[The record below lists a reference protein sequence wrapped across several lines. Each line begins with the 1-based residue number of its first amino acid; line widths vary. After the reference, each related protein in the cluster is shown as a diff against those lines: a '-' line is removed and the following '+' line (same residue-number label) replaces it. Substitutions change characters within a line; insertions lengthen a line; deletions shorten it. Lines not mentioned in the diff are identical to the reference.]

1 MLARPARSPTS
12 AASPPPPRTTPASSP
27 TTSGRRARRRPPC
40 PVSSFSVAASHFPR
54 APRPASSSSAAAAS
68 HFPRVHRARPRRP
81 PPPPPTSPAQPLRF
95 LRRAV
100 SPARRAQ
107 PPRRSHAP
115 PSNATRPPM
124 SEEGEENRLRAA
136 LRHLQAEAGVL
147 ERLVY
152 KHRNQHRGAA
162 YFQYLVKV
170 RRDLKLLLGAGLA
183 DVINAVFPVLAS
195 RKPVNTILAPTKLIK
210 KKPGT
215 NHSHYERLLGIARL
229 LSQMAEP
236 VMKAAMSF
244 FIDLCAAVLA
254 LLARVRVLIQQS
266 FVVDTDPLVIVSQM
280 LLDVVSVYNRV
291 TALTDRKQAV
301 KISISGVQAFR
312 EYYPS
317 IHDDRTILECV
328 WVKDKFVLHEKM
340 KEAFFVNCIAIF
352 VAKFSEMKT
361 VEETNSPRKQP
372 DIVLVEHPDKVNNC
386 SDAGASS
393 TGRQLENENNA
404 ACSLDTLSTPASSFT
419 RLDIK
424 PVTKKRVAFI
434 AVGKPK
440 VTATPSET
448 KLSEVNKKQ
457 RLDVVPRTAVESG
470 ELFRKLQD
478 SDNANNSL
486 F

>member
-1 MLARPARSPTS
+1 
-12 AASPPPPRTTPASSP
+12 
-27 TTSGRRARRRPPC
+27 
-40 PVSSFSVAASHFPR
+40 
-54 APRPASSSSAAAAS
+54 
-68 HFPRVHRARPRRP
+68 
-81 PPPPPTSPAQPLRF
+81 
-95 LRRAV
+95 
-100 SPARRAQ
+100 
-107 PPRRSHAP
+107 
-115 PSNATRPPM
+115 M
-124 SEEGEENRLRAA
+124 SEEGDEENRLRSA
-136 LRHLQAEAGVL
+136 LHHLQAEAGVL

-195 RKPVNTILAPTKLIK
+195 RKPVNTILAPTKQIK

-254 LLARVRVLIQQS
+254 LLARVRVLIQQ
-266 FVVDTDPLVIVSQM
+266 M

-317 IHDDRTILECV
+317 IHDGRTILECI

-340 KEAFFVNCIAIF
+340 KET
-352 VAKFSEMKT
+352 KT

-372 DIVLVEHPDKVNNC
+372 DVVLVEHPDKVNNC

-424 PVTKKRVAFI
+424 PVTKKGVAFI

>member
-1 MLARPARSPTS
+1 
-12 AASPPPPRTTPASSP
+12 
-27 TTSGRRARRRPPC
+27 
-40 PVSSFSVAASHFPR
+40 
-54 APRPASSSSAAAAS
+54 
-68 HFPRVHRARPRRP
+68 
-81 PPPPPTSPAQPLRF
+81 
-95 LRRAV
+95 
-100 SPARRAQ
+100 
-107 PPRRSHAP
+107 
-115 PSNATRPPM
+115 M

-236 VMKAAMSF
+236 VMKAAIQITFLLGRSF

-254 LLARVRVLIQQS
+254 LLARVRVLIQ
-266 FVVDTDPLVIVSQM
+266 QM

-340 KEAFFVNCIAIF
+340 KGSCQETENEDQRLCGPETTIQYETLGLANE
-352 VAKFSEMKT
+352 EMKT